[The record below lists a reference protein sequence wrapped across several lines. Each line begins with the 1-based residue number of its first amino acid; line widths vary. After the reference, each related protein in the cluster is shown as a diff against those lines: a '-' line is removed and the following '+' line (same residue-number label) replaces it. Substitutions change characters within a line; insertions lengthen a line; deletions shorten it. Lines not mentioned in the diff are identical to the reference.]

1 MLKTVKL
8 SQANKTAGCA
18 VTYRTGKANKY
29 DTCPAKCELNASGR
43 GCAPS
48 AVDAEY
54 LDAVLDSK
62 PRSGHAFIG
71 RINYTRKKPSLI
83 TAPQI

>member
-18 VTYRTGKANKY
+18 VTYRAGKTNKY

-62 PRSGHAFIG
+62 PRNGHAL
-71 RINYTRKKPSLI
+71 T
-83 TAPQI
+83 